1 MISSIFCL
9 LLSNFLP
16 KHYFLIALILS
27 ILFTNIDLLTN
38 YQKILKPFNYQLL
51 RLSKIKHLTP
61 FYFSV
66 HWLINHFNNSYLLIP
81 LFIINMKFTIILTF
95 LIVIWLETLT
105 YLLFYIRIIHAKKRK
120 LLPKSINYFIKI
132 IFIIIITNYLSHSI
146 LLIIKKLHHQ
156 YFFHNTNNSNMLNL
170 TFNFLTKQIPN
181 YQFLNFKVTNINW
194 NYLLI
199 INILINF
206 ILILVIM
213 KLKNNITFKKQYAYY
228 SKKISRNFLIN
239 KDNYLIKQD
248 PINQKLNF
256 YPLILNYDS
265 LVLLTIWY
273 NLSKLCH
280 NIAIINTFSS
290 FIIIVISLN
299 LSNQIITLFPKVFQ
313 FETDLKMKTYYQTS
327 CYNPLALFK
336 SKRLFINKISNLS
349 LIIFLITFALLQ
361 LLTKQLS
368 WYFGIVIMLGYLFNY
383 LGCILNLVFFPYL
396 FILMKDQIFN
406 IDDYETYVLKISIS
420 GSTKLKQGY
429 ILPIALGLLI
439 NLILPVINNYQTFL
453 IIYFIYIFLLTSLY
467 YFLIK
472 KQLFKKYYAK
482 NFNLH

>member
-1 MISSIFCL
+1 MLINYLNHKSLHWSQILKRQITTKLIVSLKGLSLIINSIFCL

-16 KHYFLIALILS
+16 KQYFLIALILS

-38 YQKILKPFNYQLL
+38 YQKILKPFNHQLL
-51 RLSKIKHLTP
+51 KLSKIKYLTP

-81 LFIINMKFTIILTF
+81 LFIVNLKFTTILTF
-95 LIVIWLETLT
+95 LIVMWLETLT
-105 YLLFYIRIIHAKKRK
+105 YLLFYIRIIHTKKRK
-120 LLPKSINYFIKI
+120 LLPKSINYLIKI
-132 IFIIIITNYLSHSI
+132 IFIIITNYLSHSI

-156 YFFHNTNNSNMLNL
+156 HFFHNTNNSNTLNL
-170 TFNFLTKQIPN
+170 TFNF
-181 YQFLNFKVTNINW
+181 
-194 NYLLI
+194 
-199 INILINF
+199 
-206 ILILVIM
+206 
-213 KLKNNITFKKQYAYY
+213 
-228 SKKISRNFLIN
+228 
-239 KDNYLIKQD
+239 LIKQD

-290 FIIIVISLN
+290 FVIIVISLN

-313 FETDLKMKTYYQTS
+313 FETDLKMKIYYQTS
-327 CYNPLALFK
+327 CYNPLALFR
-336 SKRLFINKISNLS
+336 SKRLFINKITNLS

-368 WYFGIVIMLGYLFNY
+368 WYFCIVILLGYLFNY

-439 NLILPVINNYQTFL
+439 NLILPVINNYQMFL
-453 IIYFIYIFLLTSLY
+453 IIYFMYTFLLTCLY